1 MNLTKSLSPPN
12 RIWQIFAK
20 IVKSMNIHSVWRNFI
35 KSIISLLRAFLNISG
50 QVAPCPSSV
59 SHFSFYGSPPG
70 FLRRPLFHPP
80 SQIHRMT
87 ILGRSN
93 FFSSLNLL
101 RDGLYTRSSVQL
113 IVGDNGRPKLKHA
126 ENIPHASVLVALW
139 RLADG
144 LRDLPLF
151 CFLFLYFAFLE
162 ELLTLP
168 LIAKV

>member
-1 MNLTKSLSPPN
+1 M
-12 RIWQIFAK
+12 A
-20 IVKSMNIHSVWRNFI
+20 
-35 KSIISLLRAFLNISG
+35 
-50 QVAPCPSSV
+50 
-59 SHFSFYGSPPG
+59 
-70 FLRRPLFHPP
+70 
-80 SQIHRMT
+80 

-126 ENIPHASVLVALW
+126 ENISHASVLVALW